1 MRSPHPT
8 DRPTATPQRGPTDKG
23 EGGGV
28 RCATAHE
35 NQKTAQTTRSLGEK
49 GEGEKETGL
58 GDQREPKAE
67 RTDEGQGSAKEK
79 TDGQRAPGCRPA

>member
-1 MRSPHPT
+1 
-8 DRPTATPQRGPTDKG
+8 
-23 EGGGV
+23 V

-79 TDGQRAPGCRPA
+79 TDGHLSPWTLRTSLGIKEAPGCRPA